1 MKHAILLALALATA
15 GVAHGAGSG
24 AKALFYSGEGTTI
37 AAGQAAAPAAPPAAP
52 PPEKPAQPA
61 AAPSGEKYM
70 GIAYWVDLAGQDGR
84 RARTTTRREFSSGDR
99 IKLGF
104 KSNRDGYLYV
114 SSLGS
119 TGTSRLMF
127 PRPGGGNNFIRAN
140 QEYSVP
146 DGSYMRFDEHTG
158 TETLLLVLSPTPIAD
173 LSPAAPGMDA
183 PATRKFVAY
192 ADSNGAKDL
201 LLEDDADSAKA
212 SPASYVVAPA
222 ATLQHGK
229 VITLY
234 IRLKHGK

>member
-1 MKHAILLALALATA
+1 MKHAILFVLGLMSV
-15 GVAHGAGSG
+15 GVAHGASSG

-37 AAGQAAAPAAPPAAP
+37 AAPAAPVQAAAAL
-52 PPEKPAQPA
+52 PEKPARPA

-70 GIAYWVDLAGQDGR
+70 GIAYWVDLAGRDGHR
-84 RARTTTRREFSSGDR
+84 VRTTTRREFSSGDR

-127 PRPGGGNNFIRAN
+127 PRPGESNNFIRAN
-140 QEYSVP
+140 REYSVP
-146 DGSYMRFDEHTG
+146 DGAYMRFDEHTG
-158 TETLLLVLSPTPIAD
+158 TESLLLVLSPTPIAD
-173 LSPAAPGMDA
+173 LSPAAPGMDER
-183 PATRKFVAY
+183 ATRKFVAY

-201 LLEDDADSAKA
+201 LLEDDVDSAKA

-222 ATLQHGK
+222 SRLEGGK
-229 VITLY
+229 VISLY

>member
-1 MKHAILLALALATA
+1 MKHAILLALAVLSV

-37 AAGQAAAPAAPPAAP
+37 AAPAPAVQPAAP
-52 PPEKPAQPA
+52 PPEKPVRPA
-61 AAPSGEKYM
+61 AAPSREKYM

-84 RARTTTRREFSSGDR
+84 RVRTTTGREFSSGDR

-127 PRPGGGNNFIRAN
+127 PRPGGGSNAVRAN
-140 QEYSVP
+140 REYSVP

-183 PATRKFVAY
+183 HATRKFVAY
-192 ADSNGAKDL
+192 AESNGAKDL
-201 LLEDDADSAKA
+201 LLEEDADSAKA

-222 ATLQHGK
+222 SRLEGGK